1 MTEKFTTWELVRIG
15 YAALLLI
22 YVLVIVYALTK
33 VQDANLSIGLIGV
46 AFAVVGLSFSIIST
60 ISTEREIKKL
70 HK

>member
-1 MTEKFTTWELVRIG
+1 MTEKFTKWELVRIV

-22 YVLVIVYALTK
+22 YVIVIVFALTK

-46 AFAVVGLSFSIIST
+46 AFAVFGLSLQIIST

-70 HK
+70 QK